1 MCGRN
6 ILEVLATLQ
15 AADSWGQAEAPW
27 VAWEEASG
35 ARESPVP
42 PPAVMGL
49 TERRIPVSASFQV
62 PLEYGRHVGHGS
74 L

>member
-6 ILEVLATLQ
+6 VLEVLATLQ
-15 AADSWGQAEAPW
+15 AADSWGQVEAPW

-35 ARESPVP
+35 ARESP
-42 PPAVMGL
+42 AVMGL
-49 TERRIPVSASFQV
+49 TERRIPVSLSFQV